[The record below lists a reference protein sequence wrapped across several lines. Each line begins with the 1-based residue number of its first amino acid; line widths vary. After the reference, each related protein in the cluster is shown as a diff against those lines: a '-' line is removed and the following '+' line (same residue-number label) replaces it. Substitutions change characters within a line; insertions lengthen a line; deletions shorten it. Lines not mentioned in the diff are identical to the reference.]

1 MQLRTRG
8 ALPALLATYFSQ
20 HLTLTATAFSF
31 NVGQA
36 RAGSRASNTNHA
48 MSKMDQSF
56 TAWSFD
62 NHCKTMAWTDMV
74 SASLSMTTNTDKW
87 EEDADLVLVGVFAP
101 KEEEDELKKDEEA
114 KVELSGKAK
123 ELDDKLGGALS
134 CVISENAKSFKHG
147 AKAGSTTPTLRLFSE
162 GKLRRYVVVGLG
174 QAEAKDGLLGVSSA
188 LGKALASKCND
199 ENKVVTA
206 KVLLPEAFGAEAS
219 VMTDIA
225 SSFYENLYSDNRFRT
240 GDNIQKA
247 AEFLKSVTFV
257 SEASSADGVEAALDA
272 GKKLA
277 TGIYMAKDIVNA
289 PHNVLNSESLAE
301 TAVRIAKESGGTLK
315 CTILGKKECEERGMG
330 AYLGVARGSET
341 QPQFIHLTYTPP
353 DKIIN
358 KKVGIIGKG

>member
-1 MQLRTRG
+1 MRTRG
-8 ALPALLATYFSQ
+8 ALPALLATCFSQ

-56 TAWSFD
+56 PTWSFD
-62 NHCKTMAWTDMV
+62 ESCKTMAWTEMV

-101 KEEEDELKKDEEA
+101 KQEEDELEKDEEVTVE
-114 KVELSGKAK
+114 VELSGKAK

-162 GKLRRYVVVGLG
+162 GKLRRYAVVGLG
-174 QAEAKDGLLGVSSA
+174 QAEAKDGLLGVGSA
-188 LGKALASKCND
+188 LGNALASKCND
-199 ENKVVTA
+199 ENKVATA

-240 GDNIQKA
+240 GDKIQKA
-247 AEFLKSVTFV
+247 AEFLESVTFV
-257 SEASSADGVEAALDA
+257 SEASSTDGVEAALDA

-353 DKIIN
+353 DNIIN